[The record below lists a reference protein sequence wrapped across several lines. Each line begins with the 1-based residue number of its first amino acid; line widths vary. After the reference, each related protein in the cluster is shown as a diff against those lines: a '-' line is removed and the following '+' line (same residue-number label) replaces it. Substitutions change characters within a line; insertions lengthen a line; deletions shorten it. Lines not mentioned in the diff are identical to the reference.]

1 MKDNLVIF
9 LDSLGPHTTTQQIS
23 NLIETL
29 TGTLVGVPRH
39 YTCSKKLVCEV
50 KNEINVLSRKN
61 NISKKHS
68 LKVWSLDQGQV
79 CHDLVQQVIVSSL
92 LKR

>member
-9 LDSLGPHTTTQQIS
+9 WTHSDPTQLLNRFR